1 MNFIRFVR
9 IELCI
14 RREHKHEI
22 IHSWNWVSLDHR
34 YLTENTLDEDRIGSR
49 ICDASKYFSL
59 IPQSIPRLC
68 INSCPTSR
76 VICIHFDLK
85 KKKKEINPIFI
96 SRIMHNGNDFYRRIN
111 LTVWFIVT
119 HQIGTVTRKSIR
131 RIFYREIHL
140 TENSSFNRI
149 ITIQSIIQRD
159 NKMCLMKRNP
169 RTFRIFS

>member
-1 MNFIRFVR
+1 
-9 IELCI
+9 
-14 RREHKHEI
+14 
-22 IHSWNWVSLDHR
+22 
-34 YLTENTLDEDRIGSR
+34 
-49 ICDASKYFSL
+49 
-59 IPQSIPRLC
+59 
-68 INSCPTSR
+68 
-76 VICIHFDLK
+76 
-85 KKKKEINPIFI
+85 
-96 SRIMHNGNDFYRRIN
+96 MHNGNDFYRRIN

-149 ITIQSIIQRD
+149 ITIQSIIQRY